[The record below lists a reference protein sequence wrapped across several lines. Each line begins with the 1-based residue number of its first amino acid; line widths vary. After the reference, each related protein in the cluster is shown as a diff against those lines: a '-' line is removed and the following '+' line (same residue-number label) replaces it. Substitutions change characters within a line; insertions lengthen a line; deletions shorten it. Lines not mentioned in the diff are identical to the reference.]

1 MSTTNQTINA
11 FKDILRHCS
20 VNYLCM
26 LRVNKPRQAVRLN
39 GVSDLKNISH
49 SGAIMFMWPAWLC
62 GHHVY
67 VAIMA
72 MWPSWLCGYHVY
84 VAIMAMWPSCLC
96 GHHVYAAIMFMWS
109 SCLCGHHGYVAIMFM
124 RPSCLCGHH
133 VYVAIVSI
141 WPSCLCGHHGYVAIM
156 FMWPSCLCGH
166 HVYAAIMF
174 MWLLCLYGHHVY
186 AATWPSPATT
196 GHDTRTIGS
205 NMHSCTC
212 SWSPMHLSD
221 AFITE
226 ISPGNIIF
234 HLIPHHSAPRSV
246 CCYCVVSS
254 CKFYVDILPSPVI
267 INLTYLLSSNF
278 KRCRITLFCCLVI
291 YYSLMLFQRKIFL
304 STSFN
309 VILLQ
314 CWCIRYN
321 IWWYIKYNL

>member
-1 MSTTNQTINA
+1 MWPSW
-11 FKDILRHCS
+11 
-20 VNYLCM
+20 LCGHHGY
-26 LRVNKPRQAVRLN
+26 V
-39 GVSDLKNISH
+39 
-49 SGAIMFMWPAWLC
+49 AIMSMWPSWLC

-67 VAIMA
+67 VAIMFMRA
-72 MWPSWLCGYHVY
+72 
-84 VAIMAMWPSCLC
+84 SCLC
-96 GHHVYAAIMFMWS
+96 GHCVYM
-109 SCLCGHHGYVAIMFM
+109 AIMFM
-124 RPSCLCGHH
+124 RP
-133 VYVAIVSI
+133 
-141 WPSCLCGHHGYVAIM
+141 HGRAQQ
-156 FMWPSCLCGH
+156 PH
-166 HVYAAIMF
+166 
-174 MWLLCLYGHHVY
+174 
-186 AATWPSPATT
+186 ATT
-196 GHDTRTIGS
+196 PELLLVIWTAARVV
-205 NMHSCTC
+205 N
-212 SWSPMHLSD
+212 WPPMHLSD

-246 CCYCVVSS
+246 CRYCVVSS